1 VRVLLD
7 HCVPR
12 RFLLLVVGHEVSTA
26 FEMGWANLTN
36 GSLLAQAS
44 ASFDV
49 FVTVDQ
55 NVQFQQNLESLP
67 LPVVV
72 LAAPDNRLETL
83 TPYATTLLRVL
94 EQPLARELVRIEGT
108 DRIVR
113 LPARPHEP

>member
-1 VRVLLD
+1 MRVLLD

-12 RFLLLVVGHEVSTA
+12 RFRRLLVGHEVLTT
-26 FEMGWANLTN
+26 FEMGWADLSN
-36 GSLLAQAS
+36 GALLAQARE
-44 ASFDV
+44 SFDV

-55 NVQFQQNLESLP
+55 NVQFQQNLAALP

-83 TPYATTLLRVL
+83 TPYASTLLRVL
-94 EQPLARELVRIEGT
+94 EQPLARELIRIEGP

-113 LPARPHEP
+113 LPARPLEP